1 MWGEPGVCPDMQ
13 VTPWG
18 TGICPSTGLTLSS
31 GLVSMLVCMPTVLLV
46 SFFSLLTCTGGD
58 RGWTLP

>member
-1 MWGEPGVCPDMQ
+1 MSDMQ